1 MDIINIVIDC
11 ISGVGFPIV
20 CTGALFWYII
30 TKDREYL
37 KLFNGIRE
45 SLDKNTQVLTALYEQ
60 KGGGAD
66 G

>member
-1 MDIINIVIDC
+1 MDIINIIIDC

-37 KLFNGIRE
+37 KLFNGIRD

-60 KGGGAD
+60 KGGDTDA
-66 G
+66 

>member
-1 MDIINIVIDC
+1 MDVISVIIDC

-30 TKDREYL
+30 TKDKEYL

-60 KGGGAD
+60 RGGDAD
-66 G
+66 A

>member
-1 MDIINIVIDC
+1 MEIINIIIDC

-45 SLDKNTQVLTALYEQ
+45 SLDKNTQVLAALYEQ
-60 KGGGAD
+60 KGGDVDA
-66 G
+66 